1 MAALPNASTAADVR
15 AEAAPLEAALRSALS
30 EAELVHGAP
39 LELSA
44 GPFQSFAAVKVEE
57 EPVSVE
63 ALAAATGPWR
73 LGAASPSVAKWLRLA
88 HTIGDSDIPSAMRQA
103 AEEQAAA
110 ALRSAP
116 AAGVVEFCSDGV
128 TSKEGGVCCPSS
140 CDQCGVGGSGGGGH
154 CAHGEGAP
162 QQRGCCIDP
171 TNASSKACSSAADV
185 GCVMPATCAQD
196 KCLLEC
202 PYDAAC
208 VGVWRRRGW
217 SGRRRAVVQATYDRL
232 REALSAAGL
241 APVGVV
247 NFTQPSARAVDAV
260 EEALGTVEGMV
271 SAARLD
277 PKVARWLRQAAAEL
291 AADAGEDPA
300 GARGAAQ
307 RDSRNATR
315 SNSSAGSGGA
325 RARSAAQVVLQ
336 AGPSAAGAATCRVPP
351 VVVHDPAVM
360 SLLQLQLPA
369 ESLDTSPSTLAEAA
383 WARRLVAEA
392 LSASVTSP

>member
-15 AEAAPLEAALRSALS
+15 AEAGPLEAALRSALS

-44 GPFQSFAAVKVEE
+44 GSFQSFAAVKVEE

-63 ALAAATGPWR
+63 ALASATGPWR

-185 GCVMPATCAQD
+185 GCVMPTTCAQD

-217 SGRRRAVVQATYDRL
+217 SGRRRAVLQATYDRL

-271 SAARLD
+271 SASRLD

-307 RDSRNATR
+307 RDIRNATR
-315 SNSSAGSGGA
+315 SNSSAESGGA

-336 AGPSAAGAATCRVPP
+336 AGPSAAGAATCRVQP

-360 SLLQLQLPA
+360 TLLQLQLPA
-369 ESLDTSPSTLAEAA
+369 ESLSTSPSTLAEAA

>member
-15 AEAAPLEAALRSALS
+15 AEAGPLEAALRSALS

-116 AAGVVEFCSDGV
+116 AAGVVEFCSEGV

-300 GARGAAQ
+300 GARGGAQ

-315 SNSSAGSGGA
+315 SNSSAESGGA

-336 AGPSAAGAATCRVPP
+336 AGPSAAGAATCRVQP
-351 VVVHDPAVM
+351 VMVHDPAVM

-369 ESLDTSPSTLAEAA
+369 ESLATSPSTLAEAA

>member
-88 HTIGDSDIPSAMRQA
+88 HTISDSDVPSAMRQA

-128 TSKEGGVCCPSS
+128 TSKEGGVCCPSL

-232 REALSAAGL
+232 REALRVRQSRGGVWGVGGGVWRCWECAG
-241 APVGVV
+241 GI
-247 NFTQPSARAVDAV
+247 
-260 EEALGTVEGMV
+260 
-271 SAARLD
+271 
-277 PKVARWLRQAAAEL
+277 
-291 AADAGEDPA
+291 
-300 GARGAAQ
+300 
-307 RDSRNATR
+307 
-315 SNSSAGSGGA
+315 
-325 RARSAAQVVLQ
+325 
-336 AGPSAAGAATCRVPP
+336 
-351 VVVHDPAVM
+351 
-360 SLLQLQLPA
+360 
-369 ESLDTSPSTLAEAA
+369 
-383 WARRLVAEA
+383 
-392 LSASVTSP
+392 